1 MGSAS
6 RVAMISAKAA
16 VAKSNGLSVVAGVA
30 ILSVG
35 RAIGSNPALRA
46 ALANPVAD
54 AKAKATLI
62 DSVVGAI
69 DSSAKSLVHVI
80 VGERWSSAD
89 EMLAGI
95 EEIGLRV
102 IASGSTDAI
111 EAELFAIARIVAA
124 NPELELALSAKRGG
138 AEAKREL
145 AGAVLKG
152 ASESTTEI
160 VRHLVSQPRGRRI
173 RPLLSQAQ
181 GIVADQQGRG
191 VAIVT
196 VASPLDAAQRDR
208 IASVLRARF
217 GREHHI
223 DEIVDDT
230 IVGGFT
236 VQVGDDTIDASI
248 RSRLTELS
256 SKLAG

>member
-6 RVAMISAKAA
+6 RVALTSAKAA
-16 VAKSNGLSVVAGVA
+16 VAKASGLSIAAGAA

-35 RAIGSNPALRA
+35 RAIGDTPALRA

-54 AKAKATLI
+54 AKAKAALV
-62 DSVVGAI
+62 DGVVGKLDPTAT
-69 DSSAKSLVHVI
+69 SLLHVI

-95 EEIGLRV
+95 EDIGIRV
-102 IASGSTDAI
+102 IAAGSSDAI
-111 EAELFAIARIVAA
+111 ESELFTIARAVAA
-124 NPELELALSAKRGG
+124 NPDLELALSAKRGG
-138 AEAKREL
+138 AEAKRAL
-145 AGAVLKG
+145 VGAVLKG
-152 ASESTTEI
+152 ASDATTEI

-173 RPLLSQAQ
+173 RALLSDAQ
-181 GIVADQQGRG
+181 VIVADQKGRG
-191 VAIVT
+191 IAIVT
-196 VASPLDAAQRDR
+196 VANPIDSAQRDR
-208 IASVLRARF
+208 IEKVLRARF

-223 DEIVDDT
+223 DEIVDDS

-236 VQVGDDTIDASI
+236 VQVGNDTIDASI

>member
-16 VAKSNGLSVVAGVA
+16 VAKSSGLSVAAGAA

-35 RAIGSNPALRA
+35 RAIGATPALRA

-54 AKAKATLI
+54 AKAKAALI
-62 DSVVGAI
+62 DGVVGSI
-69 DSSAKSLVHVI
+69 DSSAKSLLHVI

-102 IASGSTDAI
+102 IASGSSDAI

-138 AEAKREL
+138 AEAKAKL

-152 ASESTTEI
+152 ASDSTAEI

-173 RPLLSQAQ
+173 RTLLSQAQ
-181 GIVADQQGRG
+181 EIVADQQGRG

-196 VASPLDAAQRDR
+196 VAHPLETAQRDR
-208 IASVLRARF
+208 IAGVLRARF

-223 DEIVDDT
+223 DEIVDEN

>member
-6 RVAMISAKAA
+6 RVALTAAKVA
-16 VAKSNGLSVVAGVA
+16 VAKASGLGVA
-30 ILSVG
+30 AGAAILAAG
-35 RAIGSNPALRA
+35 RAIGETPALRA

-54 AKAKATLI
+54 AKAKAALV
-62 DSVVGAI
+62 DSVVGKLDAT
-69 DSSAKSLVHVI
+69 AKSLLNVI
-80 VGERWSSAD
+80 VGERWSSSD

-95 EEIGLRV
+95 EEIGIRV
-102 IASGSTDAI
+102 IAAGSQDPT
-111 EAELFAIARIVAA
+111 EVELFTIARAVAA

-138 AEAKREL
+138 AEAKRVL

-152 ASESTTEI
+152 ASDSTTEI

-173 RPLLSQAQ
+173 RALLTHAQA
-181 GIVADQQGRG
+181 IVADQQGRG
-191 VAIVT
+191 VAVVT
-196 VASPLDAAQRDR
+196 VATPLDAAQRDR

-217 GREHHI
+217 GRDHHI
-223 DEIVDDT
+223 DEIVDDS

-236 VQVGDDTIDASI
+236 VQVGNDTIDASI

>member
-6 RVAMISAKAA
+6 RVALTSAKAA
-16 VAKSNGLSVVAGVA
+16 VAKAKGLSVAAGAA

-35 RAIGSNPALRA
+35 RAIGETPALRA

-54 AKAKATLI
+54 AKAKAALV
-62 DSVVGAI
+62 DGVVGKLDATA
-69 DSSAKSLVHVI
+69 SSLLHVL

-95 EEIGLRV
+95 EEIGIRV
-102 IASGSTDAI
+102 IAAGSSDAI
-111 EAELFAIARIVAA
+111 ETELFTIARAVAA

-138 AEAKREL
+138 AEAKRTL

-152 ASESTTEI
+152 ASSATTEI
-160 VRHLVSQPRGRRI
+160 VGHLVSQPRGRRI
-173 RPLLSQAQ
+173 RALLDQAQ
-181 GIVADQQGRG
+181 NIVADQQGRG
-191 VAIVT
+191 VATVT
-196 VASPLDAAQRDR
+196 VAQPLDAAQRDR
-208 IASVLRARF
+208 IVSVLRARF
-217 GREHHI
+217 GRDHHL
-223 DEIVDDT
+223 DEIVDES

-236 VQVGDDTIDASI
+236 VQVGNDTIDASI

>member
-6 RVAMISAKAA
+6 RVALTTAKAA
-16 VAKSNGLSVVAGVA
+16 VAQASGLGVA
-30 ILSVG
+30 AGAALLSVG
-35 RAIGSNPALRA
+35 RAIGDTPALRA

-54 AKAKATLI
+54 AKAKAALVA
-62 DSVVGAI
+62 SVVGKLDAT
-69 DSSAKSLVHVI
+69 AQSLINVI

-95 EEIGLRV
+95 EEIGIRV
-102 IASGSTDAI
+102 IAAGSKDSI
-111 EAELFAIARIVAA
+111 EAELFSIARAVAA

-138 AEAKREL
+138 AEAKRTL

-152 ASESTTEI
+152 ASDATTEI

-173 RPLLSQAQ
+173 RALLTQAQ
-181 GIVADQQGRG
+181 AIVANQQGRG

-208 IASVLRARF
+208 IALVLRARF
-217 GREHHI
+217 GRDHHI
-223 DEIVDDT
+223 DEIVDES

>member
-6 RVAMISAKAA
+6 RVALASAKAA
-16 VAKSNGLSVVAGVA
+16 VAKANGLSVAAGAA

-35 RAIGSNPALRA
+35 RAIGETPALRA

-54 AKAKATLI
+54 AKAKAALV
-62 DSVVGAI
+62 DGVVGKLDATATTLLH
-69 DSSAKSLVHVI
+69 SI
-80 VGERWSSAD
+80 VGVRWSSAD

-95 EEIGLRV
+95 EEIGIRV
-102 IASGSTDAI
+102 IAAGSSDAI
-111 EAELFAIARIVAA
+111 ESELFTIAQAVAA

-138 AEAKREL
+138 ADAKRLL

-152 ASESTTEI
+152 ASDATTEI
-160 VRHLVSQPRGRRI
+160 VSHLVSQPRGRRI
-173 RPLLSQAQ
+173 RALLAEAQ
-181 GIVADQQGRG
+181 TIAADQQGRG

-196 VASPLDAAQRDR
+196 VAHPLDTAQRER
-208 IASVLRARF
+208 ISTVLRTRF
-217 GREHHI
+217 GRDHHI
-223 DEIVDDT
+223 DEIIDDS

-236 VQVGDDTIDASI
+236 VQVGNDTIDASI

>member
-6 RVAMISAKAA
+6 RVALTSAKAA
-16 VAKSNGLSVVAGVA
+16 VATTSGLSVAAGAA

-35 RAIGSNPALRA
+35 RAIGETPALRA

-54 AKAKATLI
+54 AAAKAALV
-62 DSVVGAI
+62 DGVVGKLDAT
-69 DSSAKSLVHVI
+69 AKTLLHTI

-95 EEIGLRV
+95 EEIGIRV
-102 IASGSTDAI
+102 IAAGSSDSI
-111 EAELFAIARIVAA
+111 ESELFAIARAVAA

-138 AEAKREL
+138 AEAKRTL

-152 ASESTTEI
+152 ASDATTEI
-160 VRHLVSQPRGRRI
+160 VRHMVSQPRGRRI
-173 RPLLSQAQ
+173 RALLTEAQ
-181 GIVADQQGRG
+181 NIAADQQGRG
-191 VAIVT
+191 VAVVT
-196 VASPLDAAQRDR
+196 VANALDAEQRDR
-208 IASVLRARF
+208 ISTVLRTRF
-217 GREHHI
+217 GRDHHI
-223 DEIVDDT
+223 DEIVDDS

-236 VQVGDDTIDASI
+236 VQVGNDTIDASI

>member
-1 MGSAS
+1 
-6 RVAMISAKAA
+6 
-16 VAKSNGLSVVAGVA
+16 
-30 ILSVG
+30 
-35 RAIGSNPALRA
+35 
-46 ALANPVAD
+46 
-54 AKAKATLI
+54 
-62 DSVVGAI
+62 
-69 DSSAKSLVHVI
+69 
-80 VGERWSSAD
+80 
-89 EMLAGI
+89 MLAGI

-138 AEAKREL
+138 ADAKRQL

-152 ASESTTEI
+152 ASDSTTEI

-173 RPLLSQAQ
+173 RTLLSQAQ
-181 GIVADQQGRG
+181 EIVADQQGHG

-208 IASVLRARF
+208 IAGVLRARF